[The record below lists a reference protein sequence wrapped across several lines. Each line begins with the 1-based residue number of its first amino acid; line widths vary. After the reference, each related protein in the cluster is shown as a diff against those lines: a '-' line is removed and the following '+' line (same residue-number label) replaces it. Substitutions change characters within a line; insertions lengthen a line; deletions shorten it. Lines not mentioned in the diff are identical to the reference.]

1 MTIKLFISHISE
13 ESDIAI
19 LLKHHITRD
28 FGDHVD
34 VFASSDSTSVHAGD
48 IWLTAIK
55 DALCDAAAL
64 IVLCSAHSVSRAW
77 VQFELGGAWL
87 KDVPIIP
94 ICHSGMTPSALP
106 TPLSWLQGL
115 VLNNEEHLRKLYKRV
130 AQLMKSPFVP
140 EIRDMREMMRQIAI
154 LESRPQPE
162 QDFGRYI
169 DIVIPRPGQLREP
182 SIPDEVRIESNPISL
197 DLFGLP
203 PAESTTWRYIKTAAA
218 KRPDQRWLHELQQ
231 SIHQA
236 SNNEPFRAVQAIY
249 HGEHASYQPYVAR
262 RELLPDRSCRFRVHF
277 VETTV
282 APLME
287 VQNDLGLLVTLLRLG
302 LRFRFEVIE
311 RYRNRTAGKS
321 RAALETQHEE
331 LLAHMRSA
339 IEVIQ
344 ADAQSRGARNF
355 DREGVVTVFD
365 NEDDQT
371 EIVQLQEIWEVT
383 YAAIFN
389 EKPRTGVDEL
399 KQAIDSLREMNFRF
413 MSLASRRYHE
423 MILKR
428 LKPVSAAKPQPVPPA
443 GVRSAFGRSPG
454 IL

>member
-13 ESDIAI
+13 ERDIAI

-28 FGDHVD
+28 FGNHVD

-55 DALCDAAAL
+55 EALSDAAAL
-64 IVLCSAHSVSRAW
+64 IVLCSAHSVNRSW

-87 KDVPIIP
+87 KGVPIIP
-94 ICHSGMTPSALP
+94 ICHSGMNPNALP

-140 EIRDMREMMRQIAI
+140 EIRDLSEMMRQIAI

-162 QDFGRYI
+162 QDFGRHI
-169 DIVIPRPGQLREP
+169 DIVIPRPGVLREP
-182 SIPDEVRIESNPISL
+182 SIADEVRVESNPISL

-203 PAESTTWRYIKTAAA
+203 PSESTTWRAIKAAAA

-231 SIHQA
+231 SIYQA
-236 SNNEPFRAVQAIY
+236 SNNEPFRTVQAIY
-249 HGEHASYQPYVAR
+249 HGERGSYQPYIAR

-302 LRFRFEVIE
+302 LRFRFEVME

-321 RAALETQHEE
+321 RAALDAQHEE
-331 LLAHMRSA
+331 LLTQVRSA
-339 IEVIQ
+339 IQVIM
-344 ADAQSRGARNF
+344 ADAQSRGSSNF
-355 DREGVVTVFD
+355 DREALVAVFD
-365 NEDDQT
+365 NEEDQS
-371 EIVQLQEIWEVT
+371 EIVQLQEMWEVA
-383 YAAIFN
+383 YASIFN
-389 EKPRTGVDEL
+389 ERPRTSVDEL
-399 KQAIDSLREMNFRF
+399 KQAMDGLREMNFRF

-423 MILKR
+423 MIVKR
-428 LKPVSAAKPQPVPPA
+428 LKPLPAAKSPA
-443 GVRSAFGRSPG
+443 MPAPGIRSAFERPPG